1 MSEENSGLSDRKVGE
16 ALLQLDLAPEAKPT
30 AAQVERIIDG
40 DRRRVRWLTRLT
52 VALWIL
58 AAAGAVLIFVIGG
71 LVFPMIAKML
81 HQAGE
86 GSLERPDTPFLMLA
100 KLTALA
106 IAGGSISFVT
116 LVAAGLATVLLVFRS
131 RRATLRQIN
140 ANLLQI
146 SEQLKQLRLGAGP
159 TTGAEPGALT

>member
-1 MSEENSGLSDRKVGE
+1 MAAEKAEYSDQKMGE
-16 ALLQLDLAPEAKPT
+16 ALLQLDLAP
-30 AAQVERIIDG
+30 AARPAVGQVERIIES

-52 VALWIL
+52 IALWIM
-58 AAAGAVLIFVIGG
+58 AALGAVLIFVGGG
-71 LVFPMIAKML
+71 LVFPMIAKL
-81 HQAGE
+81 LKQAGE
-86 GSLERPDTPFLMLA
+86 GSLDRPDTPFLMLA
-100 KLTALA
+100 KLTAMTMVVGCL
-106 IAGGSISFVT
+106 SFVT

-159 TTGAEPGALT
+159 MSGVEAGA

>member
-1 MSEENSGLSDRKVGE
+1 MSEENSGLSDRKLGE
-16 ALLQLDLAPEAKPT
+16 ALLQLDLAPAAKPT
-30 AAQVERIIDG
+30 AAQVERIIER

-71 LVFPMIAKML
+71 FVFPMIAKLL
-81 HQAGE
+81 HEAGE
-86 GSLERPDTPFLMLA
+86 GSLDRPDTPFLMLA

-131 RRATLRQIN
+131 RHATLRQIN

-146 SEQLKQLRLGAGP
+146 SEQLTALKPVLASSRGSEAGA
-159 TTGAEPGALT
+159 